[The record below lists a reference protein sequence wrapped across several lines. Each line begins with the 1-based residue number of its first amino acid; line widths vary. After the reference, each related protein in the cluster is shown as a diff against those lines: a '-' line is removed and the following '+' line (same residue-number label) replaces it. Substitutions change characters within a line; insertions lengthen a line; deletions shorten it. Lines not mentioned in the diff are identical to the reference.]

1 MFTYESYI
9 RELKSMGLQ
18 STELHNAIEE
28 LCRML
33 SFRVPAEN
41 CSGSQAHESGATVLL
56 SFTGR
61 MTGTGLRKY
70 FNFMAA
76 HKMVDGFSTVAY
88 AIEQDI
94 FYALSKNEPDGNE
107 EPLKKPEN

>member
-1 MFTYESYI
+1 
-9 RELKSMGLQ
+9 
-18 STELHNAIEE
+18 
-28 LCRML
+28 
-33 SFRVPAEN
+33 
-41 CSGSQAHESGATVLL
+41 
-56 SFTGR
+56 

-94 FYALSKNEPDGNE
+94 FYSLSKSAPNGCE